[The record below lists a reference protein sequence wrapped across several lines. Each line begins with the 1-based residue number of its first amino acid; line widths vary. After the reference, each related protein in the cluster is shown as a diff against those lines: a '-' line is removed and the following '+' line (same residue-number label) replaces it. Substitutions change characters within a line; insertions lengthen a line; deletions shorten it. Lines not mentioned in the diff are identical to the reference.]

1 MASTFSDRL
10 GIELIGD
17 GEQSNSW
24 GNTTNNNF
32 GNIFDEAIS
41 GFLSID
47 LGAQSSPYALSF
59 SFCFIYKG
67 GRFWRDAIK
76 FRIHMMSC

>member
-47 LGAQSSPYALSF
+47 LSSSELIVPSSA
-59 SFCFIYKG
+59 G
-67 GRFWRDAIK
+67 GKRTLEGSIVG
-76 FRIHMMSC
+76 